1 MSLIKHGYPFERDRA
16 GKEIKA
22 GIVVLARCTSVRL
35 PRKSLRQIAGKS
47 VFEHQIER
55 LSTSREVDLFVLATT
70 PAAADDDL
78 CRIAAANGLNCF
90 RGDAEDEVLRLI
102 QVAGRFALDCVVL
115 VNGDN
120 LFCEGWLVDAVV
132 AEFRRNP
139 ADLIRIGNQPFDPSP
154 YGLST
159 QALHDVMKI
168 KSGPST
174 DGWGRY
180 LTDTGRFLVTDLPF
194 DEAQLDKEYLR
205 LDLDYPEDLEL
216 FRAIYDRL
224 YHDGRQPPIG
234 EVVRLLTVEEPHLVE
249 INRGAVE
256 KWIENRDRV
265 PVVVKPRSV
274 VTVQKRGERRR
285 ETRAKSGIV
294 MLARSASVRLPR
306 KSLQTIADRTVLEHQ
321 IERLSTSKTGEPFV
335 LATTQKA
342 EDDELCRIAATNG
355 IECFRGEADDVVLRL
370 IQVARRFALDFIA
383 LVNGDNLFCEGWLID
398 SVVTEFNR
406 NPADLIRIGK
416 QPFDPSPLGVSV
428 QALRKVMEIKAGST
442 DGWDRYVTDTGRFRV
457 YDIPF
462 DDPTLDSKYVRLDL
476 DYPEDLELFRAVY
489 DRLYHDGRQPTLKEV
504 IRLLTID
511 EPELVSINST
521 AIEKWHGNRDRVPV
535 VTKLDRDL
543 GQA

>member
-1 MSLIKHGYPFERDRA
+1 MSLYEHGNLSERHGA
-16 GKEIKA
+16 EKEIKA

-55 LSTSREVDLFVLATT
+55 LSTSREADLFVLATT

-78 CRIAAANGLNCF
+78 CRIATTNGLQCF

-102 QVAGRFALDCVVL
+102 QVAARFGLDCVVL

-154 YGLST
+154 YGVST
-159 QALHDVMKI
+159 RALHEVMKI
-168 KSGPST
+168 KAGPST

-180 LTDTGRFLVTDLPF
+180 LTDTGRFVVTDLAF
-194 DEAQLDKEYLR
+194 DDAELDKEYIR
-205 LDLDYPEDLEL
+205 FDLDYPEDLEL

-224 YHDGRQPPIG
+224 YHVGRQPPIR

-249 INRGAVE
+249 INRSAVE

-265 PVVVKPRSV
+265 PVVVKPRSLANA
-274 VTVQKRGERRR
+274 QEHGQRRR
-285 ETRAKSGIV
+285 ETRANSGIV
-294 MLARSASVRLPR
+294 MLARSASIRLPR

-321 IERLSTSKTGEPFV
+321 IERLSTSKTGGPFV

-342 EDDELCRIAATNG
+342 EDDELCRIAATKG
-355 IECFRGEADDVVLRL
+355 IECFRGEAEDVVLRL
-370 IQVARRFALDFIA
+370 IQVARQFALDFIA

-428 QALRKVMEIKAGST
+428 RALRKVMEIKAGST
-442 DGWDRYVTDTGRFRV
+442 DGWDRYVTDTGHFRV

-462 DDPTLDSKYVRLDL
+462 DDPALDGKYVRLDL

-489 DRLYHDGRQPTLKEV
+489 DRLYHRGRQPTLKEV

-511 EPELVSINST
+511 EPELVNINSA

-535 VTKLDRDL
+535 VTNLDP
-543 GQA
+543 

>member
-1 MSLIKHGYPFERDRA
+1 MGIDNRAEEEHGRQPVPRLM
-16 GKEIKA
+16 KA

-35 PRKSLRQIAGKS
+35 PRKSLRQIEDKS

-55 LSTSREVDLFVLATT
+55 LSTSREVDEFVLATT

-78 CRIAAANGLNCF
+78 CRIATTNGLHCF
-90 RGDAEDEVLRLI
+90 RGDPEDEVLRLI
-102 QVAGRFALDCVVL
+102 QVAARFALDCVVL

-120 LFCEGWLVDAVV
+120 LFCEGWMVDAVV

-139 ADLIRIGNQPFDPSP
+139 ADLIRIGSQPFDPSP

-159 QALHDVMKI
+159 QALHEVMKI

-174 DGWGRY
+174 DGWSRY
-180 LTDTGRFLVTDLPF
+180 LTDTGRFVVTDLPF
-194 DEAQLDKEYLR
+194 DDADVDKEYLR
-205 LDLDYPEDLEL
+205 FDLDYPEDLEL

-224 YHDGRQPPIG
+224 YHVGRQPPIRD
-234 EVVRLLTVEEPHLVE
+234 VVRLLTVEEPHLVE

-265 PVVVKPRSV
+265 PVVVKPRV
-274 VTVQKRGERRR
+274 VDAQEHGRRRR
-285 ETRAKSGIV
+285 ETRANSGIV
-294 MLARSASVRLPR
+294 MLARSASIRLPR

-321 IERLSTSKTGEPFV
+321 IERLSTSKKGGPFV

-342 EDDELCRIAATNG
+342 EDDELCRIAATKG
-355 IECFRGEADDVVLRL
+355 IECFRGEEEDVVLRL
-370 IQVARRFALDFIA
+370 IQVARQFALDFIA

-428 QALRKVMEIKAGST
+428 KALRKVMEIKAGST
-442 DGWDRYVTDTGRFRV
+442 DGWDRYVTDTGQFRV
-457 YDIPF
+457 YDIPL
-462 DDPTLDSKYVRLDL
+462 DDATLDGTYVRLDL

-489 DRLYHDGRQPTLKEV
+489 DRLYRDGRQPTVKEV

-521 AIEKWHGNRDRVPV
+521 AVEKWHENRDRVPV
-535 VTKLDRDL
+535 VTKRDR
-543 GQA
+543 